1 LPIAAPERRWRAAAS
16 RVRGRLGFEHPALVA
31 ILALST
37 VLNVRV
43 LSRNG
48 YGNTYYSAAVKS
60 MLGSLHRF
68 GLVSFDPGSLI
79 MVDKPPLG
87 LWLQTASAKLFGFTP
102 LSLLLPEAI
111 VGVLAVLALYLLVA
125 RRFGPLA
132 GLASALAL
140 AVFPSFV
147 AVSRDNNLDTLL
159 IFLMIVA
166 CGAGLRAIETGRVR
180 HLLLAALIVGL
191 AFNTKALAAY
201 LVVPG
206 LAVAYLACA
215 PGTLPRRLLALVA
228 AGAVLAV
235 VSLAWLSYVQLTP
248 ASQRPFVGGSTN
260 NSEFQL
266 ALGYNGFG
274 RVGGQVGGPGRVPNV
289 LPPAPRPAR
298 PLPRVAPQRGRHRA
312 VHPTAFGG
320 PTGPLRLFSSGL
332 GDQGG
337 WILPFA
343 LLGAIATAL
352 TLRERRDPRAAA
364 LIVLGA
370 WFVAE
375 AAVLSLSKGIV
386 HPYYVSALGP
396 GAAAM
401 CGIGVVSL
409 ARLLRQSRW
418 WLALAV
424 AAIGTTITAQTV
436 MLHREDYLRWDIPL
450 VAAAGGL
457 AVIAMLARRNLAR
470 PALALALAALLVAPA
485 AYAKTTWDAPVE
497 GTFPA
502 AGPYQAAGNGG
513 IGLAPG
519 SVRVNRALLA
529 FVRARQPGTRFEL
542 LTLASSTAAPLILM
556 GAKAAAIA
564 GYSGTDP
571 ALSARGLA
579 GMVRRGEARWVLLG
593 GAYSSRGGT
602 AASRAT
608 AVACRHVPAVRWRP
622 RVVSATGLVIV
633 PLQSRTTLELYDC
646 RARADALLGGRRPS
660 QRRAAPRRHTGPR
673 RSGRGRG
680 ARRPTGRVLLAARS
694 RHP

>member
-1 LPIAAPERRWRAAAS
+1 VLITAPERHWRAVAS
-16 RVRGRLGFEHPALVA
+16 RVRGRLGYQHPALVA
-31 ILALST
+31 VLALST
-37 VLNVRV
+37 VLNVRF
-43 LSRNG
+43 LSQNG
-48 YGNTYYSAAVKS
+48 YGNTYYAAAVKS

-68 GLVSFDPGSLI
+68 ALMSFDPGSLI
-79 MVDKPPLG
+79 MIDKPPLG
-87 LWLQTASAKLFGFTP
+87 LWLQATSAKLFGFTP
-102 LSLLLPEAI
+102 LSLLLPQAI
-111 VGVLAVLALYLLVA
+111 VGVLAVLALYLIVA

-166 CGAGLRAIETGRVR
+166 CGAGLRAIETGRLR

-201 LVVPG
+201 LVLPG
-206 LAVAYLACA
+206 LAVAYVACA

-235 VSLAWLSYVQLTP
+235 VSVAWLSYVELTP
-248 ASQRPFVGGSTN
+248 ASQRPFVGDTTN

-266 ALGYNGFG
+266 VLGYNGFG

-289 LPPAPRPAR
+289 LPPKPRAAR
-298 PLPRVAPQRGRHRA
+298 PVPRVAPRRVRHGRHRDT
-312 VHPTAFGG
+312 HPIAFGG
-320 PTGPLRLFSSGL
+320 PTGPLRLFGRGL

-343 LLGAIATAL
+343 LLGALGAAL
-352 TLRERRDPRAAA
+352 TLRERRDPRTAA

-409 ARLLRQSRW
+409 ARLLRRSRW

-450 VAAAGGL
+450 MAVAGGVAIV
-457 AVIAMLARRNLAR
+457 AVLIRRNLAR
-470 PALALALAALLVAPA
+470 PALALALAALLVAPV
-485 AYAKTTWDAPVE
+485 AYAKTTWDAPVQ

-519 SVRVNRALLA
+519 SVRVNRALIA

-602 AASRAT
+602 DASRAT

-622 RVVSATGLVIV
+622 RAVAATGEVIV
-633 PLQSRTTLELYDC
+633 PLQSPTTLELYDC
-646 RARADALLGGRRPS
+646 RGRANALLGGRPPS
-660 QRRAAPRRHTGPR
+660 VRRAAPRRSRHGRAVRSHAGRAPR
-673 RSGRGRG
+673 V
-680 ARRPTGRVLLAARS
+680 PARS
-694 RHP
+694 LRR